1 MAEGAS
7 ARRSMV
13 PSVGTFC
20 RNHLVARAAT
30 TNIPE
35 RTAFSTAVAQDHMGG
50 PGSPQAAPTS
60 SGPAKG
66 RTAQRKHGDLHASLR
81 ASLMALMTT
90 SPVVKS
96 FTPESR
102 HLVTAQIRLGAIQ

>member
-7 ARRSMV
+7 PGESMV
-13 PSVGTFC
+13 PSVGTFFPKSPS
-20 RNHLVARAAT
+20 LPAAAT

-35 RTAFSTAVAQDHMGG
+35 RTAFSTAVASGSHGVE
-50 PGSPQAAPTS
+50 PVSPQAAPTS
-60 SGPAKG
+60 SGPPKAELPSES
-66 RTAQRKHGDLHASLR
+66 TAICMPSLR

-96 FTPESR
+96 FTPGEPNT
-102 HLVTAQIRLGAIQ
+102 L